1 MKNLTNLILKSI
13 LVLAVLFILL
23 PIFGRSTWT
32 QTIITGLVLVALSYL
47 AGDMW
52 ILPKFGNVVAV
63 LADLGMGAL
72 VVWVM
77 ARVLP
82 QFILPSAGVWTIA
95 VVLAAGEWFF
105 HLYLQATQAP
115 GKKVG
120 TP

>member
-1 MKNLTNLILKSI
+1 MKNLTNLVLKSI
-13 LVLAVLFILL
+13 LVLAILFILI

-63 LADLGMGAL
+63 LVELGMGAL
-72 VVWVM
+72 VIWAM
-77 ARVLP
+77 DRALP
-82 QFILPSAGVWTIA
+82 QFILPTAGVWTIA

-105 HLYLQATQAP
+105 HLYLLATQAP
-115 GKKVG
+115 GKKAG
-120 TP
+120 NS